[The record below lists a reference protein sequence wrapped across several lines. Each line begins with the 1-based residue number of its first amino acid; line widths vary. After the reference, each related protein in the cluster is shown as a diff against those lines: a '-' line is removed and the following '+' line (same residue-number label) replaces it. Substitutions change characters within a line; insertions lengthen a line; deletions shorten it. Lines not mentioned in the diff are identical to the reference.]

1 MINKVEK
8 LIQDYKR
15 ETDNLKKISI
25 LVLIKNELDM
35 VAKEI
40 AKKYKEEEDN
50 NVYKPK
56 CVSQI

>member
-25 LVLIKNELDM
+25 LVVIKNELDM

-40 AKKYKEEEDN
+40 AKK
-50 NVYKPK
+50 V
-56 CVSQI
+56 

>member
-15 ETDNLKKISI
+15 ETYNLKKISI

-40 AKKYKEEEDN
+40 AKK
-50 NVYKPK
+50 V
-56 CVSQI
+56 

>member
-40 AKKYKEEEDN
+40 AKK
-50 NVYKPK
+50 V
-56 CVSQI
+56 

>member
-1 MINKVEK
+1 MKKNKKMINKVEK

-40 AKKYKEEEDN
+40 AKK
-50 NVYKPK
+50 V
-56 CVSQI
+56 

>member
-40 AKKYKEEEDN
+40 AKKVLKKIYLRTEGPRYKR
-50 NVYKPK
+50 
-56 CVSQI
+56 

>member
-35 VAKEI
+35 FAKEI
-40 AKKYKEEEDN
+40 AKK
-50 NVYKPK
+50 V
-56 CVSQI
+56 